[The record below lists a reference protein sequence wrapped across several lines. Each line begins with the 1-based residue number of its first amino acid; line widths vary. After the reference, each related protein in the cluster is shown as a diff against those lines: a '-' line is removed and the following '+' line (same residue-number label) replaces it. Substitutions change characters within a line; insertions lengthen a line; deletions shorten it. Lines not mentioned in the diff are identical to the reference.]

1 MTENLPEERV
11 VRLPPF
17 HYAEVRPVR
26 QYRLPVIRSDR
37 EAFPTRD
44 LARAWTR
51 AFDFV
56 AEPELR
62 LRAVLSVAG
71 SLANA
76 ERAIVFGED
85 RILAAAPGAR
95 DAAPARRL
103 FGRARRVFE
112 DELITPDLYV
122 ARLAPERP
130 ERVAL
135 RWRDPRPDTV
145 EIARAIV
152 ASCGWAL
159 ERRAAD
165 RAPANLPDGDATLR
179 RLEQLV
185 HDARRM
191 KRSFAV
197 VYVDVEPAPAAVQ
210 LDAVRDAVARRL
222 RREVRANDHLG
233 HLGGDA
239 YLALV
244 ALDRGESEAYPA
256 AQRLLRAAAAAA
268 IDTCANVGVAICP
281 EDGERPEDLV
291 EKAGAAAMAA
301 ASVGGARPYWFR
313 ESAGREFGER
323 AVLRARLRGGD
334 LHALIEVRY
343 RPIVDANT
351 GVPFAAGAV
360 VGWRDPGAAVAGSPQ
375 TLANADLDPSV
386 REGLE
391 RWTIASAARDQR
403 VWRAAGLDLQVH
415 LELTTP
421 SDAVFDAISAGFG
434 GDGLHGVLAEIVPAD
449 GPPQAD
455 DAVVRRL
462 HALGARVG
470 VAAWRTSRAP
480 FDGSHGSLD
489 FVTVDGA
496 HEVRTLAE
504 LALASVVAPLVIAT
518 GVDDPDRARWLARH
532 GASALCGEGLAA
544 PMVLEEL
551 VRWARDR
558 RGSLGL

>member
-1 MTENLPEERV
+1 
-11 VRLPPF
+11 
-17 HYAEVRPVR
+17 
-26 QYRLPVIRSDR
+26 
-37 EAFPTRD
+37 
-44 LARAWTR
+44 
-51 AFDFV
+51 
-56 AEPELR
+56 
-62 LRAVLSVAG
+62 
-71 SLANA
+71 
-76 ERAIVFGED
+76 
-85 RILAAAPGAR
+85 
-95 DAAPARRL
+95 
-103 FGRARRVFE
+103 
-112 DELITPDLYV
+112 
-122 ARLAPERP
+122 
-130 ERVAL
+130 
-135 RWRDPRPDTV
+135 
-145 EIARAIV
+145 
-152 ASCGWAL
+152 
-159 ERRAAD
+159 
-165 RAPANLPDGDATLR
+165 
-179 RLEQLV
+179 
-185 HDARRM
+185 
-191 KRSFAV
+191 
-197 VYVDVEPAPAAVQ
+197 
-210 LDAVRDAVARRL
+210 
-222 RREVRANDHLG
+222 
-233 HLGGDA
+233 
-239 YLALV
+239 
-244 ALDRGESEAYPA
+244 
-256 AQRLLRAAAAAA
+256 
-268 IDTCANVGVAICP
+268 
-281 EDGERPEDLV
+281 
-291 EKAGAAAMAA
+291 MAA